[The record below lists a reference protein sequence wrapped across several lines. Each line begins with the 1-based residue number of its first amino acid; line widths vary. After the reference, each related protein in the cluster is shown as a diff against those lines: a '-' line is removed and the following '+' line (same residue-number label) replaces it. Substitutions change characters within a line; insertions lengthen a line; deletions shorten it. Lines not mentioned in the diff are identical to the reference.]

1 MDLEI
6 ICNEGI
12 CYMALCNSNNSIMI
26 SGSINNSLY
35 TNIPKNSIL
44 LDKYKYK
51 NIITLMDNTLLDD
64 CNFMIEVISNNSI
77 CLRGFIIKDPFEYN
91 FVKFKINQGN
101 MFNIC
106 KDYLK
111 N

>member
-12 CYMALCNSNNSIMI
+12 CYMALCNYNNSIMI

-35 TNIPKNSIL
+35 NTIPKNSIL
-44 LDKYKYK
+44 LNNNKYK
-51 NIITLMDNTLLDD
+51 NIITLLDNNTLSNS
-64 CNFMIEVISNNSI
+64 NFMVEIISNNSI
-77 CLRGFIIKDPFEYN
+77 CLRGFIVNDQYN
-91 FVKFKINQGN
+91 FVKFKITQGD
-101 MFNIC
+101 MFDIC
-106 KDYLK
+106 KEYLK